1 MRVIVDN
8 NYTYETDLALS
19 VGDRVVLP
27 TPYWLREF
35 KGNEW
40 VGSVTSTTSSYSGE
54 CVRIIRKEN

>member
-1 MRVIVDN
+1 
-8 NYTYETDLALS
+8 
-19 VGDRVVLP
+19 LP